1 MNPAVNEELT
11 KDRIISI
18 ATSVAK
24 DRYGMTLE
32 EFISAVQQKQL
43 DDVCDVM
50 EVIGLL
56 SLLPEYETELAAA

>member
-1 MNPAVNEELT
+1 MNPVANGELT
-11 KDRIISI
+11 KERIIAI
-18 ATSVAK
+18 ATAVAK
-24 DRYGMTLE
+24 GRYGMTLE
-32 EFISAVQQKQL
+32 EFVSAVQQKQL

>member
-1 MNPAVNEELT
+1 MNPLVNEELT
-11 KDRIISI
+11 RERIISI
-18 ATSVAK
+18 ATAVAK

-32 EFISAVQQKQL
+32 EFISAVRRKQL
-43 DDVCDVM
+43 DSVWDMM

>member
-1 MNPAVNEELT
+1 MNPTANDELT
-11 KDRIISI
+11 KERIITI
-18 ATSVAK
+18 ATAVAK
-24 DRYGMTLE
+24 ERYGMTLK
-32 EFISAVQQKQL
+32 EFILAVQQKQL

>member
-1 MNPAVNEELT
+1 MNPAANDELS
-11 KDRIISI
+11 KERIITI
-18 ATSVAK
+18 ATAVAK
-24 DRYGMTLE
+24 ERYGMTLK